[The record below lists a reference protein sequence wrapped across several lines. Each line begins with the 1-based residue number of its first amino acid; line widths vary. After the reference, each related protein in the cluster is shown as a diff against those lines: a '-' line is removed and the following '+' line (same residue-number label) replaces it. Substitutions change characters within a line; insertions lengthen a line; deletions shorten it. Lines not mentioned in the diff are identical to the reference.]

1 MTGFRPVSLLLGGL
15 TLFGLAG
22 SAQAERYVVV
32 NGQRQTQQQIFA
44 LERAHCGPF
53 PNGHYWLNYRNGIWG
68 YAGNPRP
75 QGHIA
80 DNCRTPGRRP
90 SLSERGMLF
99 SPHDYLR

>member
-1 MTGFRPVSLLLGGL
+1 MTGFRSVSLLLGGL

-32 NGQRQTQQQIFA
+32 NGQRQMQQQIFA

-75 QGHIA
+75 KGHIA
-80 DNCRTPGRRP
+80 DNCRNPGRRP
-90 SLSERGMLF
+90 SLSERGLLL
-99 SPHDYLR
+99 SPHDYWR